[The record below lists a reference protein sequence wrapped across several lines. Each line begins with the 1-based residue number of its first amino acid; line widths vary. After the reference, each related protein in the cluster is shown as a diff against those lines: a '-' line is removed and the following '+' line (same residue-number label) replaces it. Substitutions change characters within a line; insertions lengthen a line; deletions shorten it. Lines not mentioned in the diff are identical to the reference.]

1 MQSINNGKSSS
12 ESFSFARARS
22 FATCCNLGEGTKK
35 FLFYGGENYG
45 ALLADF
51 FILDISKGDGKWAWK
66 EPTID
71 LNGGEHPGYRKNAA
85 MGCIGK
91 HVYIFGGTAWNAE
104 GDEVALNDV
113 FVFEWNNKTNTLTLL
128 PEIQVGGVTPEPA
141 RAPRD

>member
-1 MQSINNGKSSS
+1 MNPAFRQVMGIN
-12 ESFSFARARS
+12 
-22 FATCCNLGEGTKK
+22 
-35 FLFYGGENYG
+35 
-45 ALLADF
+45 ADF
-51 FILDISKGDGKWAWK
+51 EFGQPIDAYIKDPDLCQLIMDISKGDGKWAWK

-128 PEIQVGGVTPEPA
+128 PEIQVGG
-141 RAPRD
+141 